1 MSTIIKKS
9 AKQLHDNLE
18 MVEERVKSLRDNI
31 QSVPKQPHIEI
42 QSKLEQAKANLS
54 NKKRGFEGYRAK
66 LQIQFEEKESELN
79 SNVEEWKSWREIS
92 QMEIHAD
99 NAENYAAKATYLAIT
114 TMEEAE
120 KAILEAI
127 AARLDAEITG
137 TP

>member
-1 MSTIIKKS
+1 MSTIIEKF

-42 QSKLEQAKANLS
+42 QSKLDQAKANLS
-54 NKKRGFEGYRAK
+54 NKKREFECYRAK

-92 QMEIHAD
+92 QMEIHAY
-99 NAENYAAKATYLAIT
+99 NAENYAAKATYLAIA

>member
-1 MSTIIKKS
+1 MSTTIEKF

-31 QSVPKQPHIEI
+31 QSVPRQPHIEI
-42 QSKLEQAKANLS
+42 QSKLDQAKANLS
-54 NKKRGFEGYRAK
+54 NKKREFEGYRAK

-79 SNVEEWKSWREIS
+79 SNIEEWKSWREIS

-127 AARLDAEITG
+127 AARLDAEIAG